1 MELQN
6 TVKEALNALY
16 HHPDDTLRMQA
27 DRWLQDFQ
35 RTLDAWQVLRSICF
49 CFALL
54 LRFEGFGFD
63 SCEEFMCVLIDFFV
77 RFVRWIWLFFF
88 FYCFV
93 DWVDF
98 GEVCK
103 RMCEVMEC
111 EGFEFFRV
119 RFFEILSSGS
129 LSFYFFHFEFCIC
142 IVSRKEMDVCFVCL
156 LRKCGEIE
164 SNWQVWIVEYM
175 LGRVWSSC
183 CMLEL
188 IVLCLVSM
196 RIGFEKLTST
206 CSNYVRVV
214 FFEYEGSEFHLG
226 SAVHC
231 FFFFF
236 EFCVV
241 YVCML
246 ILVICLG
253 RK

>member
-35 RTLDAWQVLRSICF
+35 RTLDAWQVLLSIFFFF

-63 SCEEFMCVLIDFFV
+63 SCEEFVCVLIDFVV

-88 FYCFV
+88 LLFCGLSGFR
-93 DWVDF
+93 D
-98 GEVCK
+98 VCK

-175 LGRVWSSC
+175 LGMVWSSC

-231 FFFFF
+231 FFFFLNSVLF
-236 EFCVV
+236 MCV
-241 YVCML
+241 C
-246 ILVICLG
+246 
-253 RK
+253 

>member
-1 MELQN
+1 MHCTITQ
-6 TVKEALNALY
+6 TIRCVCKPIGGSKIFSAHSMRGRYCA
-16 HHPDDTLRMQA
+16 R
-27 DRWLQDFQ
+27 F
-35 RTLDAWQVLRSICF
+35 V
-49 CFALL
+49 FALL
-54 LRFEGFGFD
+54 CFLDSKVLDSIRAKNLCVFWLIFLWDSWGEFG
-63 SCEEFMCVLIDFFV
+63 C
-77 RFVRWIWLFFF
+77 FFF

-175 LGRVWSSC
+175 LGMVWSSC

-226 SAVHC
+226 FAVHC

-236 EFCVV
+236 LNSVLFMCV
-241 YVCML
+241 C
-246 ILVICLG
+246 
-253 RK
+253 